1 MSKATVLAFESNS
14 MLATTIARGGAPLY
28 AVSTNQHGSTTEIR
42 APGTNT
48 LLARIARRELLPDTI
63 AFADGKPARL
73 SKWLKQS
80 TLADGLPGATFDT
93 PLGACVLRAHPE
105 HRLALYSADLT
116 RIVAHWG
123 GQSLPPAVPLAPM
136 QVTMALVFPKAV
148 DAASEGRIL
157 AAFLFQEQRTR
168 VAERNGEV
176 HATAVMYRAE
186 LLDLA
191 GHQQW
196 T

>member
-1 MSKATVLAFESNS
+1 MSKGTGTVLAFESNS
-14 MLATTIARGGAPLY
+14 MLATMITRGGAPLY

-63 AFADGKPARL
+63 AFADGKPTRL
-73 SKWLKQS
+73 SKWLKQG
-80 TLADGLPGATFDT
+80 TLADGLPAATLDT
-93 PLGACVLRAHPE
+93 PPGVCVLRAHPE
-105 HRLALYSADLT
+105 HRLT
-116 RIVAHWG
+116 P
-123 GQSLPPAVPLAPM
+123 LPPAVALAPT

-148 DAASEGRIL
+148 DAGWEVRIL

-168 VAERNGEV
+168 IAERNSEV

-186 LLDLA
+186 F
-191 GHQQW
+191 GI
-196 T
+196 